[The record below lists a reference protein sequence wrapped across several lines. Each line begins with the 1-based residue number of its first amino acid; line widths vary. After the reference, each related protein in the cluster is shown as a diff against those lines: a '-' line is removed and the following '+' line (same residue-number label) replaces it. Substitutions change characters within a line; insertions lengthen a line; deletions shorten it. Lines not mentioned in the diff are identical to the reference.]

1 LGAASLSITGIFTIQ
16 FLNIWERDRG
26 RQEKF
31 VGEIGYLFNLIFT
44 FPIFNVLMLLYRAIG
59 DFGLSIIVLT
69 LIVRLILF
77 PLTLKQLKSMKAMQ
91 ALTPQLNEIK
101 KKYKDQKAQLEA
113 TQALY
118 KEYGVNPVAGS
129 CLPLLVQMPVLF
141 ALFYALEDVVK
152 NNTTLH
158 AINSII
164 YPFLPH
170 FTTLPNTQ
178 LTWFTFINSAWHIS
192 LGAPDPTHIL
202 PILAALATFAQLRMS
217 MAKNQSTTANNDA
230 MKTQQLIMQF
240 ISPAMVLFFGLSY
253 AAGLAL
259 YWMTSSIFGMVQQY
273 FVTGW
278 GSLLTVPSFGGAGA
292 NTTNSASKNGNASS
306 NGRSKTYNGD
316 QLKEAPMASKA
327 AMSNEDGMESPGSN
341 QSKTGT
347 YGSSS
352 SSSSSA
358 RRRTRNSSAS
368 ARRRSSNNV
377 PRRNPSRS

>member
-1 LGAASLSITGIFTIQ
+1 
-16 FLNIWERDRG
+16 
-26 RQEKF
+26 

-44 FPIFNVLMLLYRAIG
+44 FPIFNILMLLYRAIG

-69 LIVRLILF
+69 LLVRLILF

-158 AINSII
+158 ALNSII

-178 LTWFTFINSAWHIS
+178 LAWFSFINSAWHIS

-217 MAKNQSTTANNDA
+217 MARNASTTTGSSDA
-230 MKTQQLIMQF
+230 MKTQQTIMQL
-240 ISPAMVLFFGLSY
+240 ISPIMVLFFGWSY

-259 YWMTSSIFGMVQQY
+259 YWMTSSVFGMVQQY

-278 GSLLTVPSFGGAGA
+278 GSLLTVPSFGGPTA
-292 NTTNSASKNGNASS
+292 NTNTNKNGNS
-306 NGRSKTYNGD
+306 NGRSKTYSGD
-316 QLKEAPMASKA
+316 QLKEAPMSPKA
-327 AMSNEDGMESPGSN
+327 VTLNGSEDGMESPASD
-341 QSKTGT
+341 QRKTGT

-352 SSSSSA
+352 SSSA
-358 RRRTRNSSAS
+358 RRRSRNSSAS